1 MPGFCSP
8 CDCDPPPPHEQSRI
22 AKRGAAH
29 SSRKTSR
36 CDEAFVRKT
45 TPTIPKTANAQG
57 HGLVAIPGEKTD
69 ACVGAAVV
77 TLTLKFD
84 AALALTD
91 SVAGTEQ
98 VAFMG
103 VPVQLSEVVP
113 PIPPPP
119 IESVYVAL
127 EPAVTFAEL
136 ELPEATLS
144 ASVGFPP
151 VPVSV
156 TLCGLSG
163 ALSVNVRVP
172 DATPEAVGVKV
183 TLTAHDWPA
192 PTELPHVFVSEKAP
206 VA

>member
-1 MPGFCSP
+1 MMTK
-8 CDCDPPPPHEQSRI
+8 I
-22 AKRGAAH
+22 
-29 SSRKTSR
+29 TS
-36 CDEAFVRKT
+36 
-45 TPTIPKTANAQG
+45 AQG
-57 HGLVAIPGEKTD
+57 HGLLAIPGEKTD
-69 ACVGAAVV
+69 ACVGAVVV

-84 AALALTD
+84 AVLALTD

-98 VAFMG
+98 VAFVG
-103 VPVQLSEVVP
+103 APAQLSEVGP

-119 IESVYVAL
+119 IESIHVAV

-144 ASVGFPP
+144 ASVGLPP

-163 ALSVNVRVP
+163 ALSVNVRAP
-172 DATPEAVGVKV
+172 DVTPAVVGLKV
-183 TLTAHDWPA
+183 TLTVHDWPA

>member
-1 MPGFCSP
+1 M
-8 CDCDPPPPHEQSRI
+8 
-22 AKRGAAH
+22 ANKGAIH
-29 SSRKTSR
+29 NSRKTGR
-36 CDEAFVRKT
+36 CDGDFARKT
-45 TPTIPKTANAQG
+45 AQTIPKTANGQG
-57 HGLVAIPGEKTD
+57 HGPVPNPRGKTD
-69 ACVGAAVV
+69 ACVDAAVV
-77 TLTLKFD
+77 TLTLKFE
-84 AALALTD
+84 AVLALTD

-127 EPAVTFAEL
+127 EPAITFTEL

-144 ASVGFPP
+144 ASVGLPP

-156 TLCGLSG
+156 TFCGLSG
-163 ALSVNVRVP
+163 ALSVNVRAP
-172 DATPEAVGVKV
+172 DVTPAAVGLKV